1 MFKPLLYWRGFVILD
16 EDVKI
21 WIIIEALSK
30 RKRKRLEKNLN

>member
-21 WIIIEALSK
+21 WIIIQ
-30 RKRKRLEKNLN
+30 REKENG